1 MKRALCR
8 RIVILLLCVC
18 MLPVRTPAQSGSP
31 TISNGSAALVIAVIA
46 GVGAA
51 IGIGIYYAFNHSH
64 SIRGCAVSGPNG
76 LELQNEGDQ
85 KTFLLQGIT
94 PDLKSGDRVRV
105 KGKKVKTAKGSTGTP
120 NFLVEKLA
128 KDYGPCKVAPAKP

>member
-1 MKRALCR
+1 
-8 RIVILLLCVC
+8 

-46 GVGAA
+46 GAGAA

-85 KTFLLQGIT
+85 KTFLLAGIT
-94 PDLKSGDRVRV
+94 ADVRSGDRVRV
-105 KGKKVKTAKGSTGTP
+105 KGKKAKTANGSADSST
-120 NFLVEKLA
+120 FLVEKLT
-128 KDYGPCKVAPAKP
+128 KDYGACKAAPVKP